1 MATLFGNYLR
11 GQRARRRISLR
22 QFSQRAALDPGNVSK
37 LERGLLAPPESED
50 VLMRYA
56 GALGIAR
63 GSVEWQELVDMAAAS
78 RGELPP
84 DLSDDAAVVSAL
96 PLLFRTL
103 RGQRVT
109 PQLMQAV
116 VRKVRES
123 RSKDTR

>member
-1 MATLFGNYLR
+1 
-11 GQRARRRISLR
+11 
-22 QFSQRAALDPGNVSK
+22 
-37 LERGLLAPPESED
+37 
-50 VLMRYA
+50 MRYA